1 RPHRLVRVRPG
12 RVRPHQ
18 RDQRRGEQ
26 RERPARLGVQEAA
39 NRGREVPRPGRA
51 PAARDRRHS
60 GILARAMETGNTA
73 MALGFAKAIT
83 NRDREAALA
92 VCHPDIE
99 FRSMLGID
107 GRSYRGHD
115 GIREYFDDIDSAFSE
130 WSIEVEQVVEGD
142 DGRVAIVMTMHARG
156 QGSGAELAGRTGHV
170 W

>member
-1 RPHRLVRVRPG
+1 
-12 RVRPHQ
+12 
-18 RDQRRGEQ
+18 
-26 RERPARLGVQEAA
+26 
-39 NRGREVPRPGRA
+39 
-51 PAARDRRHS
+51 
-60 GILARAMETGNTA
+60 METGNTA
-73 MALGFAKAIT
+73 RALGFAKAIT

-170 W
+170 WTLRDGRLARNQLFREADAALEALSLPPRT